1 MLLEKLQISQNTKQN
16 QIKSNI
22 TWIDK
27 GSEFYN
33 KSMKPL
39 SEDNDTEAYS
49 TQNEG
54 KPAINE
60 IFLRTLEK

>member
-39 SEDNDTEAYS
+39 SEDNDTEVYS
-49 TQNEG
+49 THNEG

-60 IFLRTLEK
+60 IFLSTLEK

>member
-1 MLLEKLQISQNTKQN
+1 
-16 QIKSNI
+16 
-22 TWIDK
+22 
-27 GSEFYN
+27 
-33 KSMKPL
+33 MKPL